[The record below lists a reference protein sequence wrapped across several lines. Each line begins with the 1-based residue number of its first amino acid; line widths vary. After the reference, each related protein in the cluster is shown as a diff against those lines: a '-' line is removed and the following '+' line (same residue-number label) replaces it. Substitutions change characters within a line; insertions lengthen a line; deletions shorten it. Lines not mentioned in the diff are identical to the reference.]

1 MLIDLFP
8 QGDGRKTMTQRGAS
22 DIPQVRRSEIGD
34 VDMAELGDTLT
45 RKRPVWSTL
54 SAKPKGAW
62 RRQTFR
68 MAIPIDQFWST
79 AAGFP

>member
-1 MLIDLFP
+1 
-8 QGDGRKTMTQRGAS
+8 
-22 DIPQVRRSEIGD
+22 
-34 VDMAELGDTLT
+34 MAELGDTLT